1 MEKESESKS
10 NDECLQSQATGT
22 TSNTMIRPDPPVYD
36 ISFATP
42 VQTQRKRLSS
52 GSSQGDHSQSSLS
65 SLGSV
70 TSQQQPI
77 VHMPRLGQRDTDRLQ
92 LSPISIDQGLSG
104 DIADLADTT
113 QRGPVSSMSMWYRDQ
128 DLAEIEDEWNDS
140 AHDGPS
146 IGLTI
151 VKPNKSL
158 HKCLCERN
166 YIPFADERQNIMDKK

>member
-1 MEKESESKS
+1 M
-10 NDECLQSQATGT
+10 N
-22 TSNTMIRPDPPVYD
+22 
-36 ISFATP
+36 
-42 VQTQRKRLSS
+42 
-52 GSSQGDHSQSSLS
+52 SLIFGLLAIFS
-65 SLGSV
+65 LLAFVSLGKIKAS
-70 TSQQQPI
+70 TKQLNRS
-77 VHMPRLGQRDTDRLQ
+77 DR
-92 LSPISIDQGLSG
+92 IKW
-104 DIADLADTT
+104 
-113 QRGPVSSMSMWYRDQ
+113 RRYRDQ